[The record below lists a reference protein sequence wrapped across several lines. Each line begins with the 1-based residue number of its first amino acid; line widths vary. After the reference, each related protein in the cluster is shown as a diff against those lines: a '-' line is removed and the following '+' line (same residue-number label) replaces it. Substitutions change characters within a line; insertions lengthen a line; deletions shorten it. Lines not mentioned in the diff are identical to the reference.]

1 MTTPNCNSDLA
12 KKLKPEGSARDNTF
26 VCARDIPRRA
36 GATVLASATLAVAM
50 LAAPARADDTA
61 GTNQVAAPE
70 SCPVVDYFTH
80 WFDRVNEIQAE
91 QPHWVTPLVTVTPRL
106 EEELRYDQFHE
117 TVPGGNSLDV
127 YGGGKGVEL
136 IPLRPVEVIIGV
148 PAWETENTSPR
159 KSGWADETF
168 LLKYRLLSA
177 NAENGDYILTA
188 FFGLSVPSGSDD
200 FSAHHY
206 GFTPT
211 IAFGKGFGR
220 FDIQST
226 VGVSFPDN
234 GATASGPGTPILY
247 NTALQYHVEKYLW
260 PEVEFNYTYW
270 PNGEHKYKNQLFV
283 TPGLALGRIP
293 VWHRVGV
300 TLVAGYQVAVSD
312 KPLTRNNFILS
323 ARIPF

>member
-1 MTTPNCNSDLA
+1 MKTTKGNFALA
-12 KKLKPEGSARDNTF
+12 KKLEQEGSAHANPCA
-26 VCARDIPRRA
+26 CARGILRRA
-36 GATVLASATLAVAM
+36 SAGILAPVTLAVAM
-50 LAAPARADDTA
+50 VAVPVKAADTA
-61 GTNQVAAPE
+61 ATNQVAAPE
-70 SCPVVDYFTH
+70 PCPVPDYFTH
-80 WFDRVNEIQAE
+80 WFDRVNEIQSE

-106 EEELRYDQFHE
+106 EEELRYDQFQE
-117 TVPGGNSLDV
+117 TLPGGHSLDV

-177 NAENGDYILTA
+177 NEENGDYILTA
-188 FFGLSVPSGSDD
+188 FLGLSVPSGSDD

-211 IAFGKGFGR
+211 IAFGKGWGR
-220 FDIQST
+220 FDVQST
-226 VGVSFPDN
+226 VGISFPDN
-234 GATASGPGTPILY
+234 GTTVSGPGTPILF
-247 NTALQYHVEKYLW
+247 NTALQCHVAKYLW

-270 PNGEHKYKNQLFV
+270 PNGEHKGRNQLFV

-293 VWHRVGV
+293 IWHRVGV

-312 KPLTRNNFILS
+312 KPLMQNNFILS